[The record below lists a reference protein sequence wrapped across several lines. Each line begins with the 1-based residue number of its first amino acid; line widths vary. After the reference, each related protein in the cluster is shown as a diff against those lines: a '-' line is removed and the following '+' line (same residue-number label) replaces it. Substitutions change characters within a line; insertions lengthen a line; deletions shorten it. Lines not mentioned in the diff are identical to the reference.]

1 MPKKYKNLAVFFPF
15 PAARRASPKILVR
28 YIWRMFFLRPSLL
41 FLNKNIGDASSAAA
55 AVALFH
61 FGYICLFFF
70 LFPFS
75 PVLPYGVFVT
85 AHVKDYDTP
94 GSPSITRD
102 TRV

>member
-1 MPKKYKNLAVFFPF
+1 
-15 PAARRASPKILVR
+15 
-28 YIWRMFFLRPSLL
+28 MFFLRPSLL
-41 FLNKNIGDASSAAA
+41 FLNKNIGDASSAAAAA